1 MEQSHSGEVHD
12 DAVLVAGLD
21 DDIISHR
28 TARLSYVPDTTAVST
43 LDIVAEREER
53 VGAESYAVHLVEPGS
68 LFLSRQRFRSFGEEL
83 LPLSIGQHIHIIIA
97 DVHIDSVIS
106 VRLADIISE
115 RQIQHLRILSQEPVI
130 SLLSGQSGAVD
141 TGLLARSYPNG
152 LSALGVTYGIGL
164 SIF

>member
-28 TARLSYVPDTTAVST
+28 AARLSYIPDTTAVST

-68 LFLSRQRFRSFGEEL
+68 LFLYVNGS
-83 LPLSIGQHIHIIIA
+83 
-97 DVHIDSVIS
+97 
-106 VRLADIISE
+106 
-115 RQIQHLRILSQEPVI
+115 
-130 SLLSGQSGAVD
+130 
-141 TGLLARSYPNG
+141 G
-152 LSALGVTYGIGL
+152 LSVKNCCHCPSSSTSA
-164 SIF
+164 